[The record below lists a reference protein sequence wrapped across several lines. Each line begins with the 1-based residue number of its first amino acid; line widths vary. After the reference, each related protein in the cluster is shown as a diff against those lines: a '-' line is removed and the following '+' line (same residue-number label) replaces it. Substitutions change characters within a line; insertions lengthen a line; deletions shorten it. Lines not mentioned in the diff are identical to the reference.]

1 MIRDQ
6 YLVPAWVT
14 GMVSALICASCSPIR
29 VNLID
34 QDNFATIANSRMPN
48 NRIGYRFHEHEPMF
62 NGPIPPGLAEAGV
75 DPAAV
80 EQLEKTFAGRPYVT
94 RYVKNLDNREGW
106 VPQQWTFYLVP
117 VADGID
123 VLLIVET
130 RDKGLNEFYGVQ
142 QCFRMSGETNDVWRH
157 AMAKTPA
164 FSEYDLWAEQEKNN
178 VPKSSLSYVL
188 RGGKWE
194 PLPAKKETVGARTP
208 LGVKI
213 DETLT
218 ESRLEKMPLVGPYN
232 AEMAAPIDSG
242 LVTRV
247 NRDKTWICGLYW
259 ERTSHVTNHHPA
271 DCLHSIVNIGGLPP
285 HAKRAVRGKIYWFK
299 GTLDDLVRH
308 WKRDFP
314 NAPY

>member
-1 MIRDQ
+1 MRGH
-6 YLVPAWVT
+6 YFVPVSVT
-14 GMVSALICASCSPIR
+14 GIVAALICASCSPIR

-34 QDNFATIANSRMPN
+34 QDNFATMTNNQMPD
-48 NRIGYRFHEHEPMF
+48 NRIGYRFHEHDPMPH
-62 NGPIPPGLAEAGV
+62 GPIPSSLEQAGV

-80 EQLEKTFAGRPYVT
+80 NRLEKTFAARPYVT

-106 VPQQWTFYLVP
+106 VPQQWTFYLAP

-123 VLLIVET
+123 LLLIVET
-130 RDKGLNEFYGVQ
+130 RKTGLNEYYGIQ

-157 AMAKTPA
+157 TMAKTPA
-164 FSEYDLWAEQEKNN
+164 FSEYDLWAEQEKANL
-178 VPKSSLSYVL
+178 PKSSLSYVL
-188 RGGKWE
+188 RGGVWE

-213 DETLT
+213 DEMLT
-218 ESRLEKMPLVGPYN
+218 DNQLEKMPLVGPYN

-285 HAKRAVRGKIYWFK
+285 YGKRAIRGKIYWFK
-299 GTLDDLVRH
+299 GTLDDLLRH